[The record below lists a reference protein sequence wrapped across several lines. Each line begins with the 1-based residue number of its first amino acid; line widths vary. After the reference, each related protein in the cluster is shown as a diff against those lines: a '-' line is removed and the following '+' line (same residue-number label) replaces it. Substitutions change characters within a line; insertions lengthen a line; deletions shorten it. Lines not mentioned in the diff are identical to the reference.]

1 VRIRVLGRTEIA
13 ADDGEFRVVAGRRS
27 QQLLALY
34 ALYLG
39 RPVDD
44 HRAFEALWGEA
55 PPDGASGS
63 LRTYVTRLRKAV
75 GDDLVVR
82 AAGGYSLAL
91 DPADL
96 DVSVFEQRVAA
107 GRAAARSSNP
117 VRSLKELRAA
127 LELWRGPPWATLA
140 GWGPADADAVR
151 CEELHASAEEQA
163 AECSIRV
170 DDLAGAVEQLLVL
183 CEREPY
189 RERRWELLMVA
200 LYLSGRQA
208 DALRAYQ
215 RARDL
220 LVDELGIE
228 PSARLRQLERDVL
241 HQRLGAEWFDG
252 RSEPSAGTGVDP
264 GASARAGPAR
274 VAPPPGTRAA
284 DVVGRDEEM
293 QALLAELER
302 ALAGQPRVVAVSGE
316 AGIGKSRLLAALRDE
331 AAARGAGVHGGESY
345 EAEATG
351 AYRPIA
357 ALIRSLARDAGS
369 QGAAALAAET
379 HELAILLPELDT
391 SRAFAPSEKVVGDR
405 QLRLFDSVT
414 RLVQGMAADGPL
426 VITLDDVH
434 WADPE
439 SLALL
444 AHVLRH
450 AGPVPLVVVL
460 AYRPEEVGTNHPLP
474 MLLTQLRR
482 TRPVLVLE
490 LSGLA
495 VEPLAQLI
503 SAVTGTEATP
513 AVVEAVA
520 GSSGGNPL
528 FVAEVAKTLDPT
540 SATWSLDQLRRRLP
554 ARIDDVLSRR
564 IALVGEESREAL
576 SVLSASP
583 GGCDMATLAATLD
596 VDPVAAIGIA
606 EELLTAGLVVER
618 DVDGT
623 VGYTPAH
630 ALYAFAAFGTS
641 SRARQVSIHHRLA
654 LALEADVEAD
664 PEAHLAAAAYHWHA
678 AGRSGDPRKAKQ
690 RCEQAGDLAVERTAF
705 AEAVAHYGRA
715 LDAVAWTGGDDA
727 VRGVLLTK
735 RAMAHDRTGDPV
747 ARQQDAEEAA
757 ELAAAVGDTH
767 TLARAALVQGGFRS
781 TYGLP
786 NPATTSLLARAYD
799 LVDPDSSCD
808 RALLC
813 ARLAQE
819 RFHEGDYV
827 EARRLSAEGVELA
840 RAVGDDAVVLAA
852 FHGRVW
858 TLNHPDWLEERAA
871 LADEMVERAIRTRNR
886 EWEMA
891 GRVWRAAALLERGE
905 VGAVDVELGALD
917 RLVPVVKVPIEQVR
931 VATLRTT
938 RAMMR
943 GDFDT
948 GLVLAQEAHAIGS
961 SIEPANADQ
970 VLHAQ
975 MIAPLRER
983 AQLAAVLPMVEHLAA
998 QYTEAPG
1005 WRCAAAFVFCEV
1017 GLPDRARELV
1027 APLLAQLGLVP
1038 RDLAWMQALAFLAE
1052 VVAATGGG
1060 DDAVALY
1067 EQLVPFDGRNVGLWD
1082 IASSGAVAHYLGI
1095 LAARFGD
1102 AGRAE
1107 RHLRDAVAF
1116 NDRTGQ
1122 EPAELWSRTRLAEL
1136 LAASGRQ
1143 GEAVELAV
1151 DVVSRASSR
1160 GWPAVEAVAGKV
1172 VSDT

>member
-13 ADDGEFRVVAGRRS
+13 ADEGDFRVVAGRRS

-44 HRAFEALWGEA
+44 RRAFEALWGDE
-55 PPDGASGS
+55 PPEGASGA
-63 LRTYVTRLRKAV
+63 LRTYVTRLRRAV

-107 GRAAARSSNP
+107 GRAATRNGNP
-117 VRSLKELRAA
+117 LRGLKELRAA
-127 LELWRGPPWATLA
+127 LDLWRGPPWATLA

-151 CEELHASAEEQA
+151 CEELRASAEEQA

-220 LVDELGIE
+220 LVEELGIE
-228 PSARLRQLERDVL
+228 PSARLRQLEQDVL
-241 HQRLGAEWFDG
+241 HQRLGAERFVGRAEPRADARPDDG
-252 RSEPSAGTGVDP
+252 
-264 GASARAGPAR
+264 ARTTAAR
-274 VAPPPGTRAA
+274 VAPPAGGQA
-284 DVVGRDEEM
+284 DLMGRDEEM
-293 QALLAELER
+293 KALLAELDR
-302 ALAGQPRVVAVSGE
+302 ALAGEPRVVAVSGE
-316 AGIGKSRLLAALRDE
+316 AGIGKSRLLAALRAE

-351 AYRPIA
+351 AYRPVA
-357 ALIRSLARDAGS
+357 ALIRSLAREAGP
-369 QGAAALAAET
+369 QGRAALAAET

-391 SRAFAPSEKVVGDR
+391 SRDFAPSEKVVGDR

-414 RLVQGMAADGPL
+414 RLVQGVAADGPL

-450 AGPVPLVVVL
+450 AGSIPLLVVL
-460 AYRPEEVGTNHPLP
+460 AYRPEEVGADHPVP
-474 MLLTQLRR
+474 ALLTELRR
-482 TRPVLVLE
+482 TRPVLALE
-490 LSGLA
+490 LLGLE

-503 SAVTGTEATP
+503 SAVTGTTATP

-540 SATWSLDQLRRRLP
+540 SATWSVDQLRRRLP

-564 IALVGEESREAL
+564 IALVGDESREAL

-583 GGCDMATLAATLD
+583 GGCDVATLAAALH
-596 VDPVAAIGIA
+596 VDPVAAIGIV
-606 EELLTAGLVVER
+606 EELGSAGLVVER

-678 AGRSGDPRKAKQ
+678 AGRSGDPRKAGQ
-690 RCEQAGDLAVERTAF
+690 RCQQAGDLAVERTAY
-705 AEAVAHYGRA
+705 AEAVAQYGRA
-715 LDAVAWTGGDDA
+715 LDAVGWGGADDA
-727 VRGVLLTK
+727 ARAVLLTE
-735 RAMAHDRTGDPV
+735 RAAAHDRTGDPV
-747 ARQQDAEEAA
+747 ARQRDAEEAA
-757 ELAAAVGDTH
+757 ELAAAGGDTH
-767 TLARAALVQGGFRS
+767 TLARAALVHGGFRS

-786 NPATTSLLARAYD
+786 NPATTSLLAHAYD
-799 LVDPDSSCD
+799 LVEPDSRRD

-819 RFHEGDYV
+819 RFHEGDYI

-840 RAVGDDAVVLAA
+840 RALGDDEVVLAA

-891 GRVWRAAALLERGE
+891 GRVWRAAALLERGD
-905 VGAVDVELGALD
+905 VGAVDVELDALD
-917 RLVPVVKVPIEQVR
+917 RLEPIVKVPIQQVR

-961 SIEPANADQ
+961 GIEPANADQ

-998 QYTEAPG
+998 QYVEAPG
-1005 WRCAAAFVFCEV
+1005 WRCAAAFVFCEA
-1017 GLPDRARELV
+1017 GLPDRAREFV
-1027 APLLAQLGLVP
+1027 DPLLAGGLDQVP
-1038 RDLAWMQALAFLAE
+1038 RDLAWMQAMAFLAE
-1052 VVAATGGG
+1052 VVAATGEP
-1060 DDAVALY
+1060 DEATSVHD
-1067 EQLVPFDGRNVGLWD
+1067 QLVPFDGRNVGLWD

-1095 LAARFGD
+1095 LAARAGD
-1102 AGRAE
+1102 AGQAE

-1122 EPAELWSRTRLAEL
+1122 EPAALWSRTRLAAL
-1136 LAASGRQ
+1136 LAATGRQ
-1143 GEAVELAV
+1143 GEAVELAA
-1151 DVVSRASSR
+1151 DVVKRASSR
-1160 GWPAVEAVAGKV
+1160 DWSAVEAVAGKIV
-1172 VSDT
+1172 AS